1 QQGGAGHLRPQDP
14 LRPGVLQHRA
24 PPGRRGRPVHADR
37 PGRLCR
43 AAPPPS
49 EPRRAPEGLDTA
61 ARTGLA
67 GDGGIVMRDFFGRL
81 FSREEGSKKAAK
93 DRLRLVLVHDRT
105 SLSPHLLDTLK
116 EDLIQTI
123 SKYLE
128 IDTEGLEV
136 N

>member
-1 QQGGAGHLRPQDP
+1 
-14 LRPGVLQHRA
+14 
-24 PPGRRGRPVHADR
+24 
-37 PGRLCR
+37 
-43 AAPPPS
+43 
-49 EPRRAPEGLDTA
+49 
-61 ARTGLA
+61 
-67 GDGGIVMRDFFGRL
+67 MRDFFGRL

-136 N
+136 NIDQEEETMALVASIPIRSVRRGVVAKANS